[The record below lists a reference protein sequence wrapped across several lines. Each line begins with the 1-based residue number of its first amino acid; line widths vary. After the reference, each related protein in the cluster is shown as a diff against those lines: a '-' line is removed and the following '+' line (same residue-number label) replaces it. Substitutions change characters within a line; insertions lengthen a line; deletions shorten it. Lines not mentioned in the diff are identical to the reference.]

1 MKTYELYISG
11 KVQGVYYRASTRAK
25 AQELE
30 LTGYVE
36 NLPDGRV
43 HAVVQGREDACRHL
57 INWCRQGPDRA
68 QVTAVDVSPI
78 SAPSYETFT
87 INR

>member
-1 MKTYELYISG
+1 MKTYELYITG
-11 KVQGVYYRASTRAK
+11 KVQGVYYRSSTQSK
-25 AQELE
+25 AQELGI
-30 LTGYVE
+30 TGYVE

-43 HAVVQGREDACRHL
+43 HAVIQGRKDACRQL
-57 INWCRQGPDRA
+57 IDWCRQGPDRA
-68 QVTAVDVSPI
+68 QVSNVDISPI